1 MTSLL
6 SITIDGERSTIK
18 GPLTRTTL
26 SSLDK
31 NAHEN
36 LLNKEKNSSVIIDL
50 NNIGAV
56 DTAGLAWLI
65 LLLETA
71 QHNNTTLS
79 FINLPSD
86 LLKLAQLSAVDTFIS
101 H

>member
-1 MTSLL
+1 MTLSL
-6 SITIDGERSTIK
+6 SIKIDGERSTIE
-18 GPLTRTTL
+18 GPLTRVTL
-26 SSLDK
+26 SALDK
-31 NAHEN
+31 NFHKDALH
-36 LLNKEKNSSVIIDL
+36 KEKNSSVIIDL
-50 NNIGAV
+50 KDIDNV

-71 QHNNTTLS
+71 QQNNTTLS
-79 FINLPSD
+79 FINIPSD